1 MVTDS
6 LTYPASVQATD
17 TNDVCDRSS
26 VLSRTFSSLKWFLAL
41 TVVADHFFRI
51 TPTTAGGVAFDTAS
65 YPGFTFICDFVSH
78 FIKNYAVPVFFFMSG
93 YLAYRSD
100 ILKRNDWKRILRK
113 KTRALVIPF
122 LAFTLFGI
130 LVLYALNLILYF
142 KGFMQASVAFMPFI
156 AADGSMDFSNLGS
169 MIIGIGSDTY
179 FPYYNVPLW
188 YVRDLFA
195 LFLLLP
201 AIHYAVRRLNAPCL
215 FIILALALI
224 LLTGACFARPQVG
237 LFFFTWGYWMRSRH
251 IDPEKSFCR
260 ILPIVVILYPLLST
274 VCLFLSDTHPELT
287 RIIHNANTILIVPFL
302 IGIFSILVRNG
313 ILSGSGFLASAS
325 FLLYV
330 THLCWMWIFK
340 DIILRTVNPADG
352 SIAGTLSLLATYIIL
367 IITTLILY
375 NALSVYT
382 PRFLNLICGRY

>member
-1 MVTDS
+1 
-6 LTYPASVQATD
+6 
-17 TNDVCDRSS
+17 
-26 VLSRTFSSLKWFLAL
+26 
-41 TVVADHFFRI
+41 
-51 TPTTAGGVAFDTAS
+51 
-65 YPGFTFICDFVSH
+65 
-78 FIKNYAVPVFFFMSG
+78 
-93 YLAYRSD
+93 
-100 ILKRNDWKRILRK
+100 
-113 KTRALVIPF
+113 
-122 LAFTLFGI
+122 
-130 LVLYALNLILYF
+130 
-142 KGFMQASVAFMPFI
+142 
-156 AADGSMDFSNLGS
+156 
-169 MIIGIGSDTY
+169 
-179 FPYYNVPLW
+179 
-188 YVRDLFA
+188 
-195 LFLLLP
+195 
-201 AIHYAVRRLNAPCL
+201 
-215 FIILALALI
+215 
-224 LLTGACFARPQVG
+224 
-237 LFFFTWGYWMRSRH
+237 MRSRH

-375 NALSVYT
+375 KALSVYT